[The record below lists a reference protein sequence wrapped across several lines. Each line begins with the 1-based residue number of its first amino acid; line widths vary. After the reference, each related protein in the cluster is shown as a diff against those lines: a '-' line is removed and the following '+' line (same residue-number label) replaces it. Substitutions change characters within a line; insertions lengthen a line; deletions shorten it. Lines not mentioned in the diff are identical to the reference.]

1 MTARPRSTYVC
12 QRCGYESPKWLG
24 RCPGCS
30 EWNSFVEEAQR
41 PAAGPRSA
49 WVPAGGGAV
58 SLSEVSVDDV
68 PRLPSGLGELD
79 RVLGGGIVAG
89 SLLLFGGDPG
99 IGKSTLLL
107 QVAWQLAARGRTALY
122 VSGEESQRQVRMRAD
137 RIAPPPPSLL
147 VAAQQDVNEII
158 SLALQLRPALVVID
172 SIQTIYTPAL
182 ESAPGGVGQVREC
195 TAALLRFAKETGV
208 AFALIGHVNKDGVLA
223 GPRVLEHMVDA
234 VLYFEGERHN
244 SYRILRGVKNR
255 FGAVSEI
262 GLFEMTG
269 AGLREVPNPSQAL
282 LAERPENVAGSVVVC
297 SMEGTRPLLA
307 EVQALVGPAAL
318 GVPRRTTA
326 GVDGS
331 RVGLVM
337 AVLEKRCG
345 LHLSGHDAYVK
356 ITGGIHLEEPAVDLG
371 LAVALASSYREMPAD
386 PLAMVV
392 GEVGLAGEIRSV
404 TRLEQRLHEAARLG
418 FRRAIVPVPP
428 AAGKRSEPAADIEVV
443 GVRTLHD
450 ALDAALL
457 PG

>member
-1 MTARPRSTYVC
+1 M
-12 QRCGYESPKWLG
+12 
-24 RCPGCS
+24 
-30 EWNSFVEEAQR
+30 
-41 PAAGPRSA
+41 PAA
-49 WVPAGGGAV
+49 GGAV
-58 SLSEVSVDDV
+58 SLAEVSIDDV
-68 PRLPSGLGELD
+68 PRLPSGLAELD

-107 QVAWQLAARGRTALY
+107 QVALHLAAGGKTVLY
-122 VSGEESQRQVRMRAD
+122 VSGEESSRQVRMRAE
-137 RIAPPPPSLL
+137 RLAAPPRSLL
-147 VAAQQDVNEII
+147 VAAQQDLNEIV
-158 SLALQLRPALVVID
+158 AQVVEHRPAFVIID
-172 SIQTIYTPAL
+172 SIQTVYTPAL

-195 TAALLRFAKETGV
+195 AAALLRLAKETGV
-208 AFALIGHVNKDGVLA
+208 AFALIGHVNKAGELA

-234 VLYFEGERHN
+234 VLYFEGERHQ

-269 AGLREVPNPSQAL
+269 AGLLEVLNPSQAL

-297 SMEGTRPLLA
+297 SLEGTRPLLA

-356 ITGGIHLEEPAVDLG
+356 ITGGIQLEEPAVDLG
-371 LAVALASSYREMPAD
+371 LAVALASSYRETPAD
-386 PLAMVV
+386 PLAIVV
-392 GEVGLAGEIRSV
+392 GEVGLAGEVRSV
-404 TRLEQRLHEAARLG
+404 GRLEQRLNEAARLG
-418 FRRAIVPVPP
+418 FRRAIVPATAMEGRVSRAAMARDGRVPAP
-428 AAGKRSEPAADIEVV
+428 RQEVEIV
-443 GVRTLHD
+443 AVRTLQD
-450 ALDAALL
+450 ALEAALL